1 MQETLLSI
9 INEVSIYEKGRA
21 ARCYKLSFLTLTNPK
36 SGAPCVLFVFGVHV
50 FFHVGKKTSH
60 RSGEHFG

>member
-1 MQETLLSI
+1 MSYCFRCKEW
-9 INEVSIYEKGRA
+9 RA
-21 ARCYKLSFLTLTNPK
+21 ARWNYPLPNNEMMG
-36 SGAPCVLFVFGVHV
+36 GAPCVLFVFGIHV